1 MDINTSETLFKDE
14 YAIEVDGWFRRRFR
28 NLCITLMIILLFSW
42 SMTLLLINSSNSFA
56 TDVAEDA
63 ILMGMDLSSFMIYG
77 FVAGGLEILIVLWFF
92 FRVRPRLQT
101 RKQLIN
107 ASTLMMRAL
116 SIMQVLALTMIYQED
131 LLWSGVGEL
140 FFWHFIACL
149 FLPWTAWE
157 SLKALGPAY
166 ILMTVITIGS
176 LVLEGIAV
184 GSTMIQSMLFV
195 GIGTLSLCFLSLIF
209 LPGMLICW
217 LRIRK
222 HGRRFKLSMLSRKYL
237 DLRQDMAQARK
248 IHDAL
253 FPREHTDDEIAFE
266 FDYTPY
272 SEIGGDFVWFERVDD
287 RVIAIILDVTG
298 HGLPAAMTVNRI
310 SGEIERLRSEYP
322 DGDPLVLMTRLSRY
336 FSLTMAPHRIFAT
349 GIACELDLRSGALKW
364 VNSGHPP
371 GFIISETEKM
381 IELGT
386 TAMMLGAT
394 NPEEF
399 EIEQEEIFVS
409 EGDLIGLY
417 TDGVTEARSANGEM
431 LGLKR
436 LRQYV
441 QNLSNTEKWAKTISA
456 SAQEYSRG
464 MIDDD
469 ILVASIQFK
478 NAVPALSM
486 EPFSRLSMGNR

>member
-1 MDINTSETLFKDE
+1 MNTSGTLFKDE

-28 NLCITLMIILLFSW
+28 NLCISLMIILGFSW
-42 SMTLLLINSSNSFA
+42 GVALLVIIASSSLS
-56 TDVAEDA
+56 TDLD
-63 ILMGMDLSSFMIYG
+63 S
-77 FVAGGLEILIVLWFF
+77 EILKDMELPSLMLYGTFGGAIEILVLFWFF
-92 FRVRPRLQT
+92 FRIRPGLQT
-101 RKQLIN
+101 RRQLIN
-107 ASTLMMRAL
+107 ASTLMMRVL
-116 SIMQVLALTMIYQED
+116 SIMQVLALTMTYRENMLGGMI
-131 LLWSGVGEL
+131 GEL
-140 FFWHFIACL
+140 FFWHIMACL

-166 ILMTVITIGS
+166 LLITVIIIGE
-176 LVLEGIAV
+176 LVLENIA
-184 GSTMIQSMLFV
+184 SAQSMGATMVFL
-195 GIGTLSLCFLSLIF
+195 GIEALKLCFLSLIF
-209 LPGMLICW
+209 APGMLICW

-222 HGRRFKLSMLSRKYL
+222 HGRRFNLSMLSRKYL

-253 FPREHTDDEIAFE
+253 FPQEHTDDEIAFK

-287 RVIAIILDVTG
+287 RVVAIILDVTG

-336 FSLTMAPHRIFAT
+336 FALTMAPHRIFAT
-349 GIACELDLRSGALKW
+349 GIACELNLRSGALKW

-371 GFIISETEKM
+371 GFIISDSKGM

-399 EIEQEEIFVS
+399 EIEQEKIVLS
-409 EGDLIGLY
+409 EGDLVGLY
-417 TDGVTEARSANGEM
+417 TDGVTEARSAKGEM
-431 LGLKR
+431 LGQKR

-441 QNLSNTEKWAKTISA
+441 QNLSKTENWAKTISA

-486 EPFSRLSMGNR
+486 AKQ

>member
-1 MDINTSETLFKDE
+1 M
-14 YAIEVDGWFRRRFR
+14 A
-28 NLCITLMIILLFSW
+28 MI
-42 SMTLLLINSSNSFA
+42 
-56 TDVAEDA
+56 V
-63 ILMGMDLSSFMIYG
+63 
-77 FVAGGLEILIVLWFF
+77 
-92 FRVRPRLQT
+92 
-101 RKQLIN
+101 
-107 ASTLMMRAL
+107 
-116 SIMQVLALTMIYQED
+116 
-131 LLWSGVGEL
+131 
-140 FFWHFIACL
+140 
-149 FLPWTAWE
+149 
-157 SLKALGPAY
+157 
-166 ILMTVITIGS
+166 IGS
-176 LVLEGIAV
+176 LVLENIA
-184 GSTMIQSMLFV
+184 TAQSMGVTMVFV
-195 GIGTLSLCFLSLIF
+195 GIQTLSLCFLSLIF

-222 HGRRFKLSMLSRKYL
+222 HGKRFNLSMLSRKYL

-272 SEIGGDFVWFERVDD
+272 SEIGGDFVWFERADD
-287 RVIAIILDVTG
+287 RVVAIILDVTG

-322 DGDPLVLMTRLSRY
+322 EGDPLVLMTRLSRY

-371 GFIISETEKM
+371 GFIISGSKGM

-399 EIEQEEIFVS
+399 EIEQEEIVLS
-409 EGDLIGLY
+409 EGDLVGLY
-417 TDGVTEARSANGEM
+417 TDGVTEARSAKGEM

-441 QNLSNTEKWAKTISA
+441 QNLSKTENWAKTISA

-469 ILVASIQFK
+469 ILVASIQYQ
-478 NAVPALSM
+478 NAVPALAM
-486 EPFSRLSMGNR
+486 AKQ

>member
-28 NLCITLMIILLFSW
+28 NLCISLVIILLFTW
-42 SMTLLLINSSNSFA
+42 SMTLLLFTSSNSFSS
-56 TDVAEDA
+56 DVEKDA
-63 ILMGMDLSSFMIYG
+63 VLMGMDVSSFMTYG
-77 FVAGGLEILIVLWFF
+77 AVAGVLEILLVSWFF
-92 FRVRPRLQT
+92 FRIRARLQT
-101 RKQLIN
+101 RRQLIN

-116 SIMQVLALTMIYQED
+116 SIMQVLALTVIYQEN
-131 LLWSGVGEL
+131 LLWNGIGEL
-140 FFWHFIACL
+140 FFWHFMACL

-166 ILMTVITIGS
+166 ILMAMITMGS
-176 LVLEGIAV
+176 LVLENIAAA
-184 GSTMIQSMLFV
+184 QSMGATMVFV
-195 GIGTLSLCFLSLIF
+195 GFEASRLCFLLLIF
-209 LPGMLICW
+209 VPGMLICW

-222 HGRRFKLSMLSRKYL
+222 HGRRFNLSMLSRKYL

-253 FPREHTDDEIAFE
+253 FPREHLDDEIAFE

-287 RVIAIILDVTG
+287 RVVAIILDVTG

-310 SGEIERLRSEYP
+310 FGEIERLRSEYP
-322 DGDPLVLMTRLSRY
+322 EGDPLVLMTRLSRY

-349 GIACELDLRSGALKW
+349 GIACELNLRSGALKW

-371 GFIISETEKM
+371 GFIISGTEKM

-394 NPEEF
+394 DPEEF
-399 EIEQEEIFVS
+399 EIEQEEIVVS

-417 TDGVTEARSANGEM
+417 TDGVTEARSAKGEM

-436 LRQYV
+436 LRRYV
-441 QNLSNTEKWAKTISA
+441 QNLPETENWAKTISA

-478 NAVPALSM
+478 NAVPASSM
-486 EPFSRLSMGNR
+486 EKP